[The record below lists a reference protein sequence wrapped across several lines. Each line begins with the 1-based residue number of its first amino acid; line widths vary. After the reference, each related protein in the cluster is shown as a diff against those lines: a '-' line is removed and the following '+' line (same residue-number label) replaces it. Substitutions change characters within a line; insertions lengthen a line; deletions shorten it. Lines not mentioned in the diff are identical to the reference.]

1 MTVRGVLFDRYQL
14 QVDLESWIEAKSGR
28 LCFGKTRM
36 QTFLD
41 AVPFD
46 KAETTRK
53 PKRASFT
60 LLEINALATSP
71 KDCWV

>member
-1 MTVRGVLFDRYQL
+1 
-14 QVDLESWIEAKSGR
+14 
-28 LCFGKTRM
+28 M

-71 KDCWV
+71 KDRWV